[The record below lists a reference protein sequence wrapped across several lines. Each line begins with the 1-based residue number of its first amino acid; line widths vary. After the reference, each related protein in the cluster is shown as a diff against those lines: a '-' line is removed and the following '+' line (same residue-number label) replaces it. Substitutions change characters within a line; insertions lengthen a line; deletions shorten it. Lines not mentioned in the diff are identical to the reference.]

1 MVEGTNNTQKQD
13 EEARARELLEY
24 HKKIK
29 HQIDLLTKVANDMD
43 EVDITY
49 KIWGWVEKAS
59 IVGGDRPQKLA
70 ELLASFEES
79 LFNHFENEERDLL
92 PVLEKRGA
100 TDFSAKLEREH
111 RAMKK
116 AFRTLDRKIK
126 TLSALRE
133 SVSDQEPAEI
143 DARNTKLEQE
153 IRDGLDKLLKE
164 VEHHALEEEDAFFL
178 MDHNV

>member
-1 MVEGTNNTQKQD
+1 MVEETNGTKKQD
-13 EEARARELLEY
+13 EEARARDLLEH

-29 HQIDLLTKVANDMD
+29 RHIDLLTKVASDMD
-43 EVDITY
+43 EVDTVY
-49 KIWGWVEKAS
+49 KIWGWIEKAG

-79 LFNHFENEERDLL
+79 LFNHFESEERDLL

-111 RAMKK
+111 RAMEKG
-116 AFRTLDRKIK
+116 FRALDRKIK

-133 SVSDQEPAEI
+133 PVSDQQTTANEVKKN
-143 DARNTKLEQE
+143 RLEQE
-153 IRDGLDKLLKE
+153 IRDGLDRLLKDI
-164 VEHHALEEEDAFFL
+164 EHHALEEEDALFL